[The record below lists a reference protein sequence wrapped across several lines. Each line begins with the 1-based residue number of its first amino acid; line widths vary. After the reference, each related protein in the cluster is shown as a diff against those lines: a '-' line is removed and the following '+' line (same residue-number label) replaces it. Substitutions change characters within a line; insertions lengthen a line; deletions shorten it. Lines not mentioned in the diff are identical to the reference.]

1 LTTPLVKDHLNDDDD
16 DGDDNDEEEE
26 EEDDMY
32 ERRCTDD
39 VHEMCLSR
47 CNFCGRILAL
57 DRIFVHLNEAH
68 AAFQFTREVK
78 YHLVRKTYYRWVKL
92 CTLSQGCG
100 SGSGSVF
107 GSGLDPDSIGSVDPD
122 PDSESGSGS
131 RRAKVTHKSRN
142 FLKVH
147 VLKCWMASFEI

>member
-1 LTTPLVKDHLNDDDD
+1 VTTPLFKDHVNDDDDVIMDDD
-16 DGDDNDEEEE
+16 DGDDDGEEA
-26 EEDDMY
+26 EDDMY

-78 YHLVRKTYYRWVKL
+78 YHLVRKTYYRYGT
-92 CTLSQGCG
+92 TLYFIAVGAQN
-100 SGSGSVF
+100 
-107 GSGLDPDSIGSVDPD
+107 
-122 PDSESGSGS
+122 SE
-131 RRAKVTHKSRN
+131 
-142 FLKVH
+142 
-147 VLKCWMASFEI
+147 

>member
-1 LTTPLVKDHLNDDDD
+1 MTTPLFKDHLNDDDG
-16 DGDDNDEEEE
+16 DGDEEEE
-26 EEDDMY
+26 DAEDDMY

-78 YHLVRKTYYRWVKL
+78 YHLVRKTYYRWVK
-92 CTLSQGCG
+92 QGCG
-100 SGSGSVF
+100 SAFIS
-107 GSGLDPDSIGSVDPD
+107 
-122 PDSESGSGS
+122 SGSGS
-131 RRAKVTHKSRN
+131 SI
-142 FLKVH
+142 LG
-147 VLKCWMASFEI
+147 

>member
-1 LTTPLVKDHLNDDDD
+1 MIVHINSSQNSHVRFFIILTTPLFKDHLNDDDD
-16 DGDDNDEEEE
+16 DDEGDDGDEEEE
-26 EEDDMY
+26 EAEDDMY

-78 YHLVRKTYYRWVKL
+78 YHLVRKTYYRWLQL
-92 CTLSQGCG
+92 CT
-100 SGSGSVF
+100 
-107 GSGLDPDSIGSVDPD
+107 
-122 PDSESGSGS
+122 
-131 RRAKVTHKSRN
+131 
-142 FLKVH
+142 
-147 VLKCWMASFEI
+147 VLYRC